1 VTCLPCVGIGAN
13 MPHRMLCGWT
23 FFTIY
28 GKIGLRLIYPLA
40 KKKIPVK
47 ELFFLRRRIE
57 LEYFFVDRAP
67 LSTDN
72 SRIYHAMGELLYNEA
87 STLTQSDPQRCR
99 ELFRIAFLEYDSH
112 LSLEPESY
120 KALIH
125 WGDAL
130 SDFALLNFGTER
142 DFLMRLA
149 QEKYTEAKLKI
160 PIVTPNVSKL
170 DSPMRNQSHTN
181 QYNRTSHNYNM
192 HNFSENNTQ
201 TDSDFQKSDF
211 MIT

>member
-1 VTCLPCVGIGAN
+1 
-13 MPHRMLCGWT
+13 
-23 FFTIY
+23 
-28 GKIGLRLIYPLA
+28 
-40 KKKIPVK
+40 
-47 ELFFLRRRIE
+47 
-57 LEYFFVDRAP
+57 
-67 LSTDN
+67 
-72 SRIYHAMGELLYNEA
+72 MGELLYNEA